1 MDGVYLTWLISA
13 LAVGVFLMPY
23 FKPPWARLTLSGFVD
38 FIRRY
43 WLHLLIALSIYN
55 AKDFLDQIDRII
67 MARTGLD
74 MTPYIYAIEGDL
86 VVLFQETFRAQWLD
100 VVMTHFY
107 IAGFMF
113 ITYASIFYVTYFDDR
128 WMADRVALCVAWV
141 YLLAIPFYLF
151 FNVRVTGFYIE
162 DMDAIAYTLNPEIE
176 DWFRRIDA
184 FTNCMPSLHIAVPFA
199 IWLTFRKNDH
209 DGRWRRF
216 QNMTLGYIVLTAFA
230 IIYLG
235 IHWFVD
241 IIGGMILATI
251 AVRLTDR
258 TNDTVWKIFDER
270 TINSRLATALTRPG
284 HSVKF
289 VYTRMKSFARSLLQ
303 PTSRETGTLIVV
315 ILILTGAVITWDLTN
330 NELPAEGVQSA
341 QGAVASEGWSA
352 TMDDQEGLAIVLIHD
367 VADPQ
372 SQPSTVAQPSME
384 FDSHYALYD
393 HYLALA
399 NETELRLIDVEQ
411 PNKVQFQLQQNGIQ
425 SLHVTVVQNVP
436 VIVYLANDELHAI
449 DSNGNA
455 LLVPSLPDGETM
467 DSISVSGIELL
478 FVSKEAP
485 SILHLGSIG
494 TYGSQNIAINASTTL
509 DQNLVLEE
517 RSGQVVDQT
526 NASIVQMSFNSQY
539 IAVRMN
545 VSALDRLVLYDRST
559 GEQWLGFDPIF
570 PVGNISLGYGYVVW
584 EAKDHYKFDDGGAEQ
599 YGDWEIHQLHLA
611 TNYSEQLT
619 SDRIDQINPI
629 ALQNGL
635 VYIEVEEDGTTT
647 FNVLNRGAELATYSS
662 LVLQWSVLLLIALTF
677 IYIMQRQNEERP
689 NKVIHDSV
697 LESE

>member
-23 FKPPWARLTLSGFVD
+23 FKPPWAKLTLSGFVD

-43 WLHLLIALSIYN
+43 WLHLLIALVIYN
-55 AKDFLDQIDRII
+55 AKDWLDQIDRML

-86 VVLFQETFRAQWLD
+86 VVLFQDAFRATWLD
-100 VVMTHFY
+100 VFMTHFY

-199 IWLTFRKNDH
+199 IWLTFRKHDH
-209 DGRWRRF
+209 DGRWSRF
-216 QNMTLGYIVLTAFA
+216 QNMTLGYIILTAFA

-241 IIGGMILATI
+241 IIGGMILATF
-251 AVRLTDR
+251 AVSLMEK
-258 TNDTVWKIFDER
+258 TNDSVWKIFDER
-270 TINSRLATALTRPG
+270 TINSRLATLLTRPA
-284 HSVKF
+284 HS
-289 VYTRMKSFARSLLQ
+289 ASLLFGRIKNYAKTWLK
-303 PTSRETGTLIVV
+303 PTSKETGTLIVV
-315 ILILTGAVITWDLTN
+315 IMILTAAVITWDLTH

-341 QGAVASEGWSA
+341 QGAVASEGWLA
-352 TMDDQEGLAIVLIHD
+352 TMDNQSGEAIVLIHD
-367 VADPQ
+367 VADPL
-372 SQPSTVAQPSME
+372 SNPTTVAQPHMQLESP
-384 FDSHYALYD
+384 YALYEN
-393 HYLALA
+393 YLAMA
-399 NETELRLIDVEQ
+399 NESELRLIDVNA
-411 PNKVQFQLQQNGIQ
+411 PSTILLQQDVTGIQ
-425 SLHVTVVQNVP
+425 SLQMTSLQGKPVVLY
-436 VIVYLANDELHAI
+436 IANDALHALNI
-449 DSNGNA
+449 DGQDVQ
-455 LLVPSLPDGETM
+455 VPTLPNSETIHLM
-467 DSISVSGIELL
+467 SVSGIEILL
-478 FVSKEAP
+478 VSAEQP
-485 SILHLGSIG
+485 DTLRIG
-494 TYGSQNIAINASTTL
+494 TIGTSGSLNIVMNASTTEE
-509 DQNLVLEE
+509 QNLELEE
-517 RSGQVVDQT
+517 WGQIVDES
-526 NASIVQMSFNSQY
+526 NASIEQVSFDSQH

-545 VSALDRLVLYDRST
+545 VSALDRMVIYDRST
-559 GEQWLGFDPIF
+559 GEQWLGFDPIY
-570 PVGNISLGYGYVVW
+570 PVGNLSMGYGYVVW
-584 EAKDHYKFDDGGAEQ
+584 EAKDHYNPLSFTEK

-619 SDRIDQINPI
+619 SDTIDQVNPI
-629 ALQNGL
+629 ALEGGL
-635 VYIEVEEDGTTT
+635 AYIEVEDDGEVTI
-647 FNVLNRGAELATYSS
+647 NVLTRGTELATYSS
-662 LVLQWSVLLLIALTF
+662 IVLQWSVLLLIALTF
-677 IYIMQRQNEERP
+677 IYIMQRQDEVRS
-689 NKVIHDSV
+689 KDIIHDNG

>member
-23 FKPPWARLTLSGFVD
+23 FKPPWAKLTLTGFVD

-43 WLHLLIALSIYN
+43 WLHLLIALVIYN
-55 AKDFLDQIDRII
+55 AKDWLDQIDRML

-86 VVLFQETFRAQWLD
+86 VVLFQDAFRAAWLD
-100 VVMTHFY
+100 VFMTHFY

-199 IWLTFRKNDH
+199 IWLTFRKHDH
-209 DGRWRRF
+209 DGRWNRF
-216 QNMTLGYIVLTAFA
+216 QNMTLGYIILTAFA

-241 IIGGMILATI
+241 IIGGMILATF
-251 AVRLTDR
+251 AVNLMEK
-258 TNDTVWKIFDER
+258 TNDPVWKFFDER
-270 TINSRLATALTRPG
+270 TINSRLATLLTRPA
-284 HSVKF
+284 HS
-289 VYTRMKSFARSLLQ
+289 ASLLFGRIKNYAKTWLK
-303 PTSRETGTLIVV
+303 PTSKETGTFIVLIM
-315 ILILTGAVITWDLTN
+315 ILTAAVITWDLTH

-341 QGAVASEGWSA
+341 QGAVASEGWLA
-352 TMDDQEGLAIVLIHD
+352 TMDNQSGEAIVLIHD
-367 VADPQ
+367 VADPL
-372 SQPSTVAQPSME
+372 SNPTTVAQPLMQ
-384 FDSHYALYD
+384 FDSPYALFEN
-393 HYLALA
+393 YLVMA
-399 NETELRLIDVEQ
+399 NDSQLRVIDVDT
-411 PNKVQFQLQQNGIQ
+411 PNAVLLQQDVTGIQ
-425 SLHVTVVQNVP
+425 SLQMTSLQGRPVVLY
-436 VIVYLANDELHAI
+436 IANDALHAVNI
-449 DSNGNA
+449 EGQDVQ
-455 LLVPSLPDGETM
+455 VPTLPNSETIHLM
-467 DSISVSGIELL
+467 SVSGIEILL
-478 FVSKEAP
+478 VSEEQP
-485 SILHLGSIG
+485 DTLRIG
-494 TYGSQNIAINASTTL
+494 TIGTSGSLNIIMNASTTEE
-509 DQNLVLEE
+509 QNLELEE
-517 RSGQVVDQT
+517 WGQTVDDN
-526 NASIVQMSFNSQY
+526 NASIEQVSFDSQH

-545 VSALDRLVLYDRST
+545 VSALDRMVIYDRST
-559 GEQWLGFDPIF
+559 GEQWLGFDPIY
-570 PVGNISLGYGYVVW
+570 PVGNLSMGYGYVVW
-584 EAKDHYKFDDGGAEQ
+584 EAKDHYNPLSFTDK

-619 SDRIDQINPI
+619 SDTIDQVNPI
-629 ALQNGL
+629 ALEGGL
-635 VYIEVEEDGTTT
+635 AYIEVEDDGEVTI
-647 FNVLNRGAELATYSS
+647 NVLTRGTELATYSS
-662 LVLQWSVLLLIALTF
+662 IVLQWSVLLLIALTF
-677 IYIMQRQNEERP
+677 IYIMQRQDEVRSTNI
-689 NKVIHDSV
+689 IHDNA

>member
-23 FKPPWARLTLSGFVD
+23 FKPPWAKLTLSGFVD

-43 WLHLLIALSIYN
+43 WLHLLIAIVIYN
-55 AKDFLDQIDRII
+55 AKDWLDQIDRML

-86 VVLFQETFRAQWLD
+86 VVLFQDAFRAAWLD
-100 VVMTHFY
+100 VFMTHFY

-199 IWLTFRKNDH
+199 IWLTFRKHDH
-209 DGRWRRF
+209 DGRWSRF
-216 QNMTLGYIVLTAFA
+216 QNMTLGYIILTAFA

-241 IIGGMILATI
+241 IIGGMILATF
-251 AVRLTDR
+251 AVNLMEK
-258 TNDTVWKIFDER
+258 TNDPVWKFFDER
-270 TINSRLATALTRPG
+270 TINSRLATLLTRPA
-284 HSVKF
+284 HS
-289 VYTRMKSFARSLLQ
+289 ASLLFGRIKNYAKTWLK
-303 PTSRETGTLIVV
+303 PTSKETGTFIV
-315 ILILTGAVITWDLTN
+315 IIMILTAAVITWDLTH

-341 QGAVASEGWSA
+341 QGAVASEGWLA
-352 TMDDQEGLAIVLIHD
+352 TMDNQSGEAIVLIHD
-367 VADPQ
+367 VADPL
-372 SQPSTVAQPSME
+372 SDPSTVAQPLMQ
-384 FDSHYALYD
+384 FDSPYALFEN
-393 HYLALA
+393 YLVMA
-399 NETELRLIDVEQ
+399 NESQLRVIDVDA
-411 PNKVQFQLQQNGIQ
+411 PSTVLLQQDVEGIQ
-425 SLHVTVVQNVP
+425 SLQMTSLQGKPVVLY
-436 VIVYLANDELHAI
+436 IANDALHAVNI
-449 DSNGNA
+449 DGQDVQ
-455 LLVPSLPDGETM
+455 VPSLPNSETIHLM
-467 DSISVSGIELL
+467 SVSGIEILL
-478 FVSKEAP
+478 VSEEQP
-485 SILHLGSIG
+485 DTLRIG
-494 TYGSQNIAINASTTL
+494 TIGTSGSLNIIMNASTTEE
-509 DQNLVLEE
+509 QNFELEQW
-517 RSGQVVDQT
+517 GQTVDDN
-526 NASIVQMSFNSQY
+526 NASIEQVSFDSKH

-545 VSALDRLVLYDRST
+545 VSALDRMVIYDRST
-559 GEQWLGFDPIF
+559 GEQWLGFDPIY
-570 PVGNISLGYGYVVW
+570 PVGNLSMGYGYVVW
-584 EAKDHYKFDDGGAEQ
+584 EAKDHYNPLSFTDK

-619 SDRIDQINPI
+619 SDTIDQVNPI
-629 ALQNGL
+629 ALEGGL
-635 VYIEVEEDGTTT
+635 AYIEVEDDGEMTI
-647 FNVLNRGAELATYSS
+647 NVLTRGTELATYSS
-662 LVLQWSVLLLIALTF
+662 IVLQWSVLLLIALTF
-677 IYIMQRQNEERP
+677 IYIMQRQDEARSEDI
-689 NKVIHDSV
+689 IHDNV

>member
-23 FKPPWARLTLSGFVD
+23 FKPPWAKLTLSGFVD

-43 WLHLLIALSIYN
+43 WLHLLIALVIYN
-55 AKDFLDQIDRII
+55 AKDWLDQIDRML

-86 VVLFQETFRAQWLD
+86 VVLFQDAFRAAWLD
-100 VVMTHFY
+100 VFMTHFY

-199 IWLTFRKNDH
+199 IWLTFRKHDH
-209 DGRWRRF
+209 DGRWSRF
-216 QNMTLGYIVLTAFA
+216 QNMTLGYIILTAFA

-241 IIGGMILATI
+241 IIGGMILATF
-251 AVRLTDR
+251 AVNLMEK
-258 TNDTVWKIFDER
+258 TNDPVWKFFDER
-270 TINSRLATALTRPG
+270 TINSRLATLLTRPA
-284 HSVKF
+284 HS
-289 VYTRMKSFARSLLQ
+289 ASLLFGRIKNYAKTWLK
-303 PTSRETGTLIVV
+303 PTSKETGTFIVV
-315 ILILTGAVITWDLTN
+315 IMILTAAVITWDLTH

-341 QGAVASEGWSA
+341 QGAVASEGWLA
-352 TMDDQEGLAIVLIHD
+352 TMDNQSGEAIVLIHD
-367 VADPQ
+367 VTDPL
-372 SQPSTVAQPSME
+372 SNPSTVAQPLMQ
-384 FDSHYALYD
+384 FDSPYALFEN
-393 HYLALA
+393 YLVMA
-399 NETELRLIDVEQ
+399 NASQLRVIDVDA
-411 PNKVQFQLQQNGIQ
+411 PSTVLLQQDVEGIQ
-425 SLHVTVVQNVP
+425 SLQMTSLQGKPVVLY
-436 VIVYLANDELHAI
+436 IANDALHAVNI
-449 DSNGNA
+449 DGQDVQ
-455 LLVPSLPDGETM
+455 VPSLPNSETIHLM
-467 DSISVSGIELL
+467 SVSGIEILL
-478 FVSKEAP
+478 VSEEQP
-485 SILHLGSIG
+485 DTLRIG
-494 TYGSQNIAINASTTL
+494 TIGTSGSLNIIMNASTTEE
-509 DQNLVLEE
+509 QNFELEE
-517 RSGQVVDQT
+517 WGQTVDEN
-526 NASIVQMSFNSQY
+526 NASIEQVSFDSKH

-545 VSALDRLVLYDRST
+545 VSALDRMVIYDRST
-559 GEQWLGFDPIF
+559 GEQWLGFDPIY
-570 PVGNISLGYGYVVW
+570 PVGNLSMGYGYVVW
-584 EAKDHYKFDDGGAEQ
+584 EAKDHYNPLSFTDK

-619 SDRIDQINPI
+619 SDTIDQVNPI
-629 ALQNGL
+629 ALEGGL
-635 VYIEVEEDGTTT
+635 AYIEVEDDGEVTI
-647 FNVLNRGAELATYSS
+647 NVLTRGTELATYSS
-662 LVLQWSVLLLIALTF
+662 IVLQWSVLLLIALTF
-677 IYIMQRQNEERP
+677 IYIMQRQDEVRS
-689 NKVIHDSV
+689 KDIIHDNV

>member
-23 FKPPWARLTLSGFVD
+23 FKPPWAKLTLSGFVD

-43 WLHLLIALSIYN
+43 WLHLLIALVIYN
-55 AKDFLDQIDRII
+55 AKDWLDQIDRML

-86 VVLFQETFRAQWLD
+86 VVLFQDAFRATWLD
-100 VVMTHFY
+100 VFMTHFY

-199 IWLTFRKNDH
+199 IWLTFRKHDH
-209 DGRWRRF
+209 DGRWSRF
-216 QNMTLGYIVLTAFA
+216 QNMTLGYIILTAFA

-241 IIGGMILATI
+241 IIGGMILATF
-251 AVRLTDR
+251 AVSLMEK
-258 TNDTVWKIFDER
+258 TNDPVWKFFDER
-270 TINSRLATALTRPG
+270 TINSRLATLLTRPA
-284 HSVKF
+284 HS
-289 VYTRMKSFARSLLQ
+289 ASLLFGRIKNYAKTWLK
-303 PTSRETGTLIVV
+303 PTSKETGTFIV
-315 ILILTGAVITWDLTN
+315 IIMILTAAVITWDLTH

-341 QGAVASEGWSA
+341 QGAVASEGWLA
-352 TMDDQEGLAIVLIHD
+352 TMDNQSGEAIVLIHD
-367 VADPQ
+367 VADPL
-372 SQPSTVAQPSME
+372 SNPSTVAQPLMQ
-384 FDSHYALYD
+384 FDSPYALFEN
-393 HYLALA
+393 YLVMA
-399 NETELRLIDVEQ
+399 NDSQLRVIDVDE
-411 PNKVQFQLQQNGIQ
+411 PSGVLLQQDVMGIQ
-425 SLHVTVVQNVP
+425 SLQMTSLQGKPVVLY
-436 VIVYLANDELHAI
+436 IANDALHAVNI
-449 DSNGNA
+449 DGQDVQ
-455 LLVPSLPDGETM
+455 VPTLPNSETIHLM
-467 DSISVSGIELL
+467 SVSGIEILL
-478 FVSKEAP
+478 VSEEQP
-485 SILHLGSIG
+485 DTLRIG
-494 TYGSQNIAINASTTL
+494 TIGTSGSLNIIMNASTTEE
-509 DQNLVLEE
+509 QNFELEE
-517 RSGQVVDQT
+517 WGQTVDEN
-526 NASIVQMSFNSQY
+526 NASIEQVSFDSQH

-545 VSALDRLVLYDRST
+545 VSALDRMVIYDRPT
-559 GEQWLGFDPIF
+559 GEQWLGFDPIY
-570 PVGNISLGYGYVVW
+570 PVGNLSMGYGYVVW
-584 EAKDHYKFDDGGAEQ
+584 EAKDHYNPLSFTDK

-619 SDRIDQINPI
+619 SDTIDQVNPI
-629 ALQNGL
+629 ALEGGL
-635 VYIEVEEDGTTT
+635 AYIEVEDDGEVTI
-647 FNVLNRGAELATYSS
+647 NVLTRGTELATYSS
-662 LVLQWSVLLLIALTF
+662 IVLQWSVLLLIALTF
-677 IYIMQRQNEERP
+677 IYIMQRQDEVRS
-689 NKVIHDSV
+689 KDIIHDNV

>member
-1 MDGVYLTWLISA
+1 LISA

-23 FKPPWARLTLSGFVD
+23 FKPPWAKLTLSGFVD

-43 WLHLLIALSIYN
+43 WLHLLIALVIYN
-55 AKDFLDQIDRII
+55 AKDWLDQIDRML

-86 VVLFQETFRAQWLD
+86 VVLFQDAFRATWLD
-100 VVMTHFY
+100 VFMTHFY

-199 IWLTFRKNDH
+199 IWLTFRKHDH
-209 DGRWRRF
+209 DGRWSRF
-216 QNMTLGYIVLTAFA
+216 QNMTLGYIILTAFA

-241 IIGGMILATI
+241 IIGGMILATF
-251 AVRLTDR
+251 AVSLMEK
-258 TNDTVWKIFDER
+258 TNDPVWKFFDER
-270 TINSRLATALTRPG
+270 TINSRLATLLTRPA
-284 HSVKF
+284 HS
-289 VYTRMKSFARSLLQ
+289 TSLLFGRIKNYAKAWLK
-303 PTSRETGTLIVV
+303 PTSKETGTFIV
-315 ILILTGAVITWDLTN
+315 IIMILTAAVITWDLTH

-341 QGAVASEGWSA
+341 QGAVASEGWLA
-352 TMDDQEGLAIVLIHD
+352 TMDNQSGEAIVLIHD
-367 VADPQ
+367 VADPL
-372 SQPSTVAQPSME
+372 SNPSTVAQPLMQ
-384 FDSHYALYD
+384 FDSPYALFEN
-393 HYLALA
+393 YLVMA
-399 NETELRLIDVEQ
+399 NESQLRVIDVDE
-411 PNKVQFQLQQNGIQ
+411 PSTVLLQQDVTGIQ
-425 SLHVTVVQNVP
+425 SLQMTSLQGKPVVLY
-436 VIVYLANDELHAI
+436 IANDALHAVNI
-449 DSNGNA
+449 DGQDVQ
-455 LLVPSLPDGETM
+455 VPSLPNSETVHLM
-467 DSISVSGIELL
+467 SVSGIEILL
-478 FVSKEAP
+478 VSEEQP
-485 SILHLGSIG
+485 DTLRIG
-494 TYGSQNIAINASTTL
+494 TIGTSGSLNIIMNASTTAE
-509 DQNLVLEE
+509 QNLELEE
-517 RSGQVVDQT
+517 WGQIVDEN
-526 NASIVQMSFNSQY
+526 NASIEQVSFDSQH

-545 VSALDRLVLYDRST
+545 VSALDRMVIYDRST
-559 GEQWLGFDPIF
+559 GEQWLGFDPIY
-570 PVGNISLGYGYVVW
+570 PVGNLSMGYGYVVW
-584 EAKDHYKFDDGGAEQ
+584 EAKDHYNPLSFTDK

-619 SDRIDQINPI
+619 SDTIDQVNPI
-629 ALQNGL
+629 ALEGGL
-635 VYIEVEEDGTTT
+635 AYIEVEDDGEVTI
-647 FNVLNRGAELATYSS
+647 NVLTRGTELATYSS

-677 IYIMQRQNEERP
+677 IYIIQRQDEVRSKDIIRDN
-689 NKVIHDSV
+689 V

>member
-23 FKPPWARLTLSGFVD
+23 FKPPWAKLTLSGFVD

-43 WLHLLIALSIYN
+43 WLHLLIALVIYN
-55 AKDFLDQIDRII
+55 AKDWLDQIDRIL

-86 VVLFQETFRAQWLD
+86 VVLFQDAFRATWLD
-100 VVMTHFY
+100 VFMTHFY

-199 IWLTFRKNDH
+199 IWLTFRKHDH
-209 DGRWRRF
+209 DGRWNRF
-216 QNMTLGYIVLTAFA
+216 QNMTLGYIILTAFA

-241 IIGGMILATI
+241 IIGGMILATF
-251 AVRLTDR
+251 AVKLTDK
-258 TNDTVWKIFDER
+258 TNDTVWNIFDER
-270 TINSRLATALTRPG
+270 TINSRLATLLTRPA
-284 HSVKF
+284 HSV
-289 VYTRMKSFARSLLQ
+289 SLLFGRIKTYAKTWTK
-303 PTSRETGTLIVV
+303 PTSKETGTLIVV
-315 ILILTGAVITWDLTN
+315 IMILTGAVITWDFTH

-341 QGAVASEGWSA
+341 QGAVASEGWLA
-352 TMDDQEGLAIVLIHD
+352 TMDNQSGAAIVLIHD
-367 VADPQ
+367 VANPL
-372 SQPSTVAQPSME
+372 STPITVAQPVMQ
-384 FDSHYALYD
+384 FDSPYALYEN
-393 HYLALA
+393 YLVIA
-399 NETELRLIDVEQ
+399 NATELRVIDVDAPSTVLLQVEMTGI
-411 PNKVQFQLQQNGIQ
+411 KSVQMTALQGKP
-425 SLHVTVVQNVP
+425 VVLY
-436 VIVYLANDELHAI
+436 IVNDGLHAVGI
-449 DSNGNA
+449 DGQEVQVPA
-455 LLVPSLPDGETM
+455 LPTNETIRLM
-467 DSISVSGIELL
+467 SVSGIEVLL
-478 FVSKEAP
+478 VSEEEP
-485 SILHLGSIG
+485 NTLRIG
-494 TYGSQNIAINASTTL
+494 TIGTSGSLNIVMNASTTEE
-509 DQNLVLEE
+509 QNFELEE
-517 RSGQVVDQT
+517 WGQYVDEN
-526 NASIVQMSFNSQY
+526 NASIEQVSFDSQH

-545 VSALDRLVLYDRST
+545 VSALDRMVIYDRST
-559 GEQWLGFDPIF
+559 GQQWLGFDPIY
-570 PVGNISLGYGYVVW
+570 PVGNLSMGYGYVVW
-584 EAKDHYKFDDGGAEQ
+584 EAKDHYNPLSFTDK

-619 SDRIDQINPI
+619 SDSIDQVNPI
-629 ALQNGL
+629 ALEEGL
-635 VYIEVEEDGTTT
+635 AYIEVEDDGEVTI
-647 FNVLNRGAELATYSS
+647 NVLTRGTELATYSS
-662 LVLQWSVLLLIALTF
+662 IVLQWSVLLLIVLSF
-677 IYIMQRQNEERP
+677 IYIMQRQDEVGSINI
-689 NKVIHDSV
+689 IHDSV

>member
-23 FKPPWARLTLSGFVD
+23 FKPPWAKLTLSGFVD

-43 WLHLLIALSIYN
+43 WLHLLIALVIYN
-55 AKDFLDQIDRII
+55 AKDWLDQIDRML

-86 VVLFQETFRAQWLD
+86 VVLFQDAFRAAWLD
-100 VVMTHFY
+100 VFLTHFY

-199 IWLTFRKNDH
+199 IWLTFRKHDH
-209 DGRWRRF
+209 DGRWSRF
-216 QNMTLGYIVLTAFA
+216 QNMTLGYIILTAFA

-241 IIGGMILATI
+241 IIGGMILATF
-251 AVRLTDR
+251 AVSLMEK
-258 TNDTVWKIFDER
+258 TNDPVWKFFDER
-270 TINSRLATALTRPG
+270 TINSRLATLLTRPA
-284 HSVKF
+284 HS
-289 VYTRMKSFARSLLQ
+289 ASLLFGRIRNYAKTWLK
-303 PTSRETGTLIVV
+303 PTSKETGTLIVV
-315 ILILTGAVITWDLTN
+315 IMILTAAVITWDLTH

-341 QGAVASEGWSA
+341 QGAVASEGWLA
-352 TMDDQEGLAIVLIHD
+352 TMDNQSGEAIVLIHD
-367 VADPQ
+367 VADPLSNPTTIAQ
-372 SQPSTVAQPSME
+372 PIMQFDSPYALFENYLVMANESQLRVIDVDAPSTVLLQQ
-384 FDSHYALYD
+384 
-393 HYLALA
+393 
-399 NETELRLIDVEQ
+399 DVE
-411 PNKVQFQLQQNGIQ
+411 GIQ
-425 SLHVTVVQNVP
+425 SLQMTSLQGKPVVLY
-436 VIVYLANDELHAI
+436 IANDALHAVNI
-449 DSNGNA
+449 DGQGVQ
-455 LLVPSLPDGETM
+455 VPTLPNSETIHLM
-467 DSISVSGIELL
+467 SVSGIEILL
-478 FVSKEAP
+478 VSEEQP
-485 SILHLGSIG
+485 DTLRIG
-494 TYGSQNIAINASTTL
+494 TIGTSGSLNIIMNASTTEE
-509 DQNLVLEE
+509 QNDELEE
-517 RSGQVVDQT
+517 WGQTVYEN
-526 NASIVQMSFNSQY
+526 NASIEQVSFDSQH

-545 VSALDRLVLYDRST
+545 VSALDRIVIYDRST
-559 GEQWLGFDPIF
+559 GEQWLGFDPIY
-570 PVGNISLGYGYVVW
+570 PVGNLSMGYGYVVW
-584 EAKDHYKFDDGGAEQ
+584 EAKDHYNPLSFTDK

-619 SDRIDQINPI
+619 SDTIDQLNPI
-629 ALQNGL
+629 ALEGGL
-635 VYIEVEEDGTTT
+635 AYIEVEDDGEVTI
-647 FNVLNRGAELATYSS
+647 NVLTRGTELATYSS
-662 LVLQWSVLLLIALTF
+662 IVLQWSVLLLIALTF
-677 IYIMQRQNEERP
+677 IYIMQRQDEVRSKDIN
-689 NKVIHDSV
+689 HDSG

>member
-23 FKPPWARLTLSGFVD
+23 FKPPWAKLTLTGFVD

-43 WLHLLIALSIYN
+43 WLHLLIALVIYN
-55 AKDFLDQIDRII
+55 AKDWLDQIDRML

-86 VVLFQETFRAQWLD
+86 VVLFQDAFRAAWLD
-100 VVMTHFY
+100 VFMTHFY

-199 IWLTFRKNDH
+199 IWLTFRKHDH
-209 DGRWRRF
+209 DGRWNRF
-216 QNMTLGYIVLTAFA
+216 QNMTLGYIILTAFA

-241 IIGGMILATI
+241 IIGGMILATF
-251 AVRLTDR
+251 AVNLMEK
-258 TNDTVWKIFDER
+258 TNDPVWKFFDER
-270 TINSRLATALTRPG
+270 TINSRLATLLTRPA
-284 HSVKF
+284 HS
-289 VYTRMKSFARSLLQ
+289 ASLLFGRIKNYARTWLK
-303 PTSRETGTLIVV
+303 PTSKETGTFIV
-315 ILILTGAVITWDLTN
+315 IIMILTAAVITWDLTH

-341 QGAVASEGWSA
+341 QGAVASEGWLA
-352 TMDDQEGLAIVLIHD
+352 TMDNQSGEAIVLIHD
-367 VADPQ
+367 VADPL
-372 SQPSTVAQPSME
+372 SNPTTVAQPLMQ
-384 FDSHYALYD
+384 FDSPYALFEN
-393 HYLALA
+393 YLVMA
-399 NETELRLIDVEQ
+399 NDSQLRVIDVDT
-411 PNKVQFQLQQNGIQ
+411 PNAVLLQQDVTGIQ
-425 SLHVTVVQNVP
+425 SLQMTSLQGRPVVLY
-436 VIVYLANDELHAI
+436 IANDALHAVNI
-449 DSNGNA
+449 EGQDVQ
-455 LLVPSLPDGETM
+455 VPTLPNSETIHLM
-467 DSISVSGIELL
+467 SVSGIEILL
-478 FVSKEAP
+478 VSEEQP
-485 SILHLGSIG
+485 DTLRIG
-494 TYGSQNIAINASTTL
+494 TIGTSGSLNIIMNASTTEE
-509 DQNLVLEE
+509 QNLELEE
-517 RSGQVVDQT
+517 WGQTVDDN
-526 NASIVQMSFNSQY
+526 NASIEQVSFDSQH

-545 VSALDRLVLYDRST
+545 VSALDRMVIYDRST
-559 GEQWLGFDPIF
+559 GEQWLGFDPIY
-570 PVGNISLGYGYVVW
+570 PVGNLSMGYGYVVW
-584 EAKDHYKFDDGGAEQ
+584 EAKDHYNPLSFTDK

-619 SDRIDQINPI
+619 SDTIDQVNPI
-629 ALQNGL
+629 ALEGGL
-635 VYIEVEEDGTTT
+635 AYIEVEDDGEVTI
-647 FNVLNRGAELATYSS
+647 NVLTRGTELATYSS
-662 LVLQWSVLLLIALTF
+662 IVLQWSVLLLIALTF
-677 IYIMQRQNEERP
+677 IYIMQRQDEVRSKNI
-689 NKVIHDSV
+689 IHDNA

>member
-23 FKPPWARLTLSGFVD
+23 FKPPWAKLTLSGFVD

-43 WLHLLIALSIYN
+43 WLHLLIALVIYN
-55 AKDFLDQIDRII
+55 AKDWLDQIDRML

-86 VVLFQETFRAQWLD
+86 VVLFQDAFRATWLD
-100 VVMTHFY
+100 VFMTHFY

-199 IWLTFRKNDH
+199 IWLTFRKHDH
-209 DGRWRRF
+209 DGRWSRF
-216 QNMTLGYIVLTAFA
+216 QNMTLGYIILTAFA

-241 IIGGMILATI
+241 IIGGMILATF
-251 AVRLTDR
+251 AVSLMEK
-258 TNDTVWKIFDER
+258 TNDPVWKIFDER
-270 TINSRLATALTRPG
+270 TINSRLATLLTRPA
-284 HSVKF
+284 HS
-289 VYTRMKSFARSLLQ
+289 ASLLFGRIKNYAKTWLK
-303 PTSRETGTLIVV
+303 PTSKETGTLIVV
-315 ILILTGAVITWDLTN
+315 IMILTAAVITWDLTH

-341 QGAVASEGWSA
+341 QGAVASEGWLA
-352 TMDDQEGLAIVLIHD
+352 TMDNQSGEAIVLIHD
-367 VADPQ
+367 VSDPL
-372 SQPSTVAQPSME
+372 SNPTTVAQPLMQL
-384 FDSHYALYD
+384 DSPYALYEN
-393 HYLALA
+393 YLVMA
-399 NETELRLIDVEQ
+399 NESELRLIDVNA
-411 PNKVQFQLQQNGIQ
+411 PSTILLQQDVTGIQ
-425 SLHVTVVQNVP
+425 SLQMTSLQGKPVVLY
-436 VIVYLANDELHAI
+436 IANDAMHAVNI
-449 DSNGNA
+449 DGQDVQ
-455 LLVPSLPDGETM
+455 VPTLPNSETIHLM
-467 DSISVSGIELL
+467 SVSGIEILL
-478 FVSKEAP
+478 VSEQQP
-485 SILHLGSIG
+485 DTLRIG
-494 TYGSQNIAINASTTL
+494 TIGTSGSLNIIMNASTTAE
-509 DQNLVLEE
+509 QNLELEE
-517 RSGQVVDQT
+517 WGQTVDEN
-526 NASIVQMSFNSQY
+526 NASIEQVSFDSQH

-545 VSALDRLVLYDRST
+545 VSALDRMVIYDRST
-559 GEQWLGFDPIF
+559 GEQWLGFDPIY
-570 PVGNISLGYGYVVW
+570 PVGNLSMGYGYVVW
-584 EAKDHYKFDDGGAEQ
+584 EAKDHYNPLSFTDK

-619 SDRIDQINPI
+619 SDTIDQVNPI
-629 ALQNGL
+629 ALEGGL
-635 VYIEVEEDGTTT
+635 AYIEVEDDGEVTI
-647 FNVLNRGAELATYSS
+647 NVLTRGTELATYSS
-662 LVLQWSVLLLIALTF
+662 IVLQWSVLLLIALTF
-677 IYIMQRQNEERP
+677 IYIMQRQDEVRS
-689 NKVIHDSV
+689 KDIIHDNG

>member
-23 FKPPWARLTLSGFVD
+23 FKPPWAKLTLSGFVD

-43 WLHLLIALSIYN
+43 WLHLLIAIVIYN
-55 AKDFLDQIDRII
+55 AKDWLDQIDRML

-86 VVLFQETFRAQWLD
+86 VVLFQDAFRAAWLD
-100 VVMTHFY
+100 VFMTHFY

-199 IWLTFRKNDH
+199 IWLTFRKHDH
-209 DGRWRRF
+209 DGRWNRF
-216 QNMTLGYIVLTAFA
+216 QNMTLGYIILTAFA

-241 IIGGMILATI
+241 IIGGMILATF
-251 AVRLTDR
+251 AVSLMEK
-258 TNDTVWKIFDER
+258 TNDPVWKFFDER
-270 TINSRLATALTRPG
+270 TINSRLATLLTRPA
-284 HSVKF
+284 HS
-289 VYTRMKSFARSLLQ
+289 TSLLFGRIKNYAKTWLK
-303 PTSRETGTLIVV
+303 PTSKETGTFIV
-315 ILILTGAVITWDLTN
+315 IIMILTAAVITWDLTH

-341 QGAVASEGWSA
+341 QGAVASEGWLA
-352 TMDDQEGLAIVLIHD
+352 TMDNQSGEAIVLIHD
-367 VADPQ
+367 VVDPL
-372 SQPSTVAQPSME
+372 SNPTTVAQPLMQ
-384 FDSHYALYD
+384 FDSPYALFEN
-393 HYLALA
+393 YLVMA
-399 NETELRLIDVEQ
+399 NESELRVIDVDA
-411 PNKVQFQLQQNGIQ
+411 PNIVLLQQDVTAIQ
-425 SLHVTVVQNVP
+425 SLQMTSLQGKPVVLY
-436 VIVYLANDELHAI
+436 IANDALHAVNI
-449 DSNGNA
+449 DGQDVQ
-455 LLVPSLPDGETM
+455 VPTLPNSETIHLM
-467 DSISVSGIELL
+467 SVSGIEILL
-478 FVSKEAP
+478 VSEEQP
-485 SILHLGSIG
+485 DTLRIG
-494 TYGSQNIAINASTTL
+494 TIGTSGSLNIVMNASTTEE
-509 DQNLVLEE
+509 QNFELEE
-517 RSGQVVDQT
+517 WGQTVDEN
-526 NASIVQMSFNSQY
+526 NASIEQVSFDSQH

-545 VSALDRLVLYDRST
+545 VSALDRMVIYDRST
-559 GEQWLGFDPIF
+559 GEQWLGFDPIY
-570 PVGNISLGYGYVVW
+570 PVGNLSMGYGYVVW
-584 EAKDHYKFDDGGAEQ
+584 EAKDHYNPLSFTDK

-619 SDRIDQINPI
+619 SDTIDQVNPI
-629 ALQNGL
+629 ALEGGL
-635 VYIEVEEDGTTT
+635 AYIEVEDDGEVTI
-647 FNVLNRGAELATYSS
+647 NVLTRGTELATYSS
-662 LVLQWSVLLLIALTF
+662 IVLQWSVLLLIALTF
-677 IYIMQRQNEERP
+677 IYIMQRQDEVRS
-689 NKVIHDSV
+689 KDIIHDNV

>member
-23 FKPPWARLTLSGFVD
+23 FKPPWAKLTLSGFVD

-43 WLHLLIALSIYN
+43 WLHLLIAIVIYN
-55 AKDFLDQIDRII
+55 AKDWLDQIDRML

-86 VVLFQETFRAQWLD
+86 VVLFQDAFRAAWLD
-100 VVMTHFY
+100 VFMTHFY

-199 IWLTFRKNDH
+199 IWLTFRKHDH
-209 DGRWRRF
+209 DGRWSRF
-216 QNMTLGYIVLTAFA
+216 QNMTLGYIILTAFA

-241 IIGGMILATI
+241 IIGGMILATF
-251 AVRLTDR
+251 AVSLMEK
-258 TNDTVWKIFDER
+258 TNDPVWKFFDER
-270 TINSRLATALTRPG
+270 TINSRLATLLTRPA
-284 HSVKF
+284 HS
-289 VYTRMKSFARSLLQ
+289 ASLLFGRIKNYAKTWLK
-303 PTSRETGTLIVV
+303 PTSKETGTLIVV
-315 ILILTGAVITWDLTN
+315 IMILTAAVITWDLTH

-341 QGAVASEGWSA
+341 QGAVASEGWLA
-352 TMDDQEGLAIVLIHD
+352 TMDNQSGEAIVLIHD
-367 VADPQ
+367 VADPL
-372 SQPSTVAQPSME
+372 SNPSTVAQPLMQ
-384 FDSHYALYD
+384 FDSPYALFEN
-393 HYLALA
+393 YLVMA
-399 NETELRLIDVEQ
+399 NESQLRVIDVDA
-411 PNKVQFQLQQNGIQ
+411 PSTVLLQQDVTGIQ
-425 SLHVTVVQNVP
+425 SLQMTSLQGKPVVLYIANDALHAVNIDGQNVQ
-436 VIVYLANDELHAI
+436 
-449 DSNGNA
+449 
-455 LLVPSLPDGETM
+455 VPSLPNSETIHLM
-467 DSISVSGIELL
+467 SVSGIEILL
-478 FVSKEAP
+478 VSEEQP
-485 SILHLGSIG
+485 DTLRIG
-494 TYGSQNIAINASTTL
+494 TIGTSGSLNIIMNASTTEE
-509 DQNLVLEE
+509 QNFELEE
-517 RSGQVVDQT
+517 WGQTVDDN
-526 NASIVQMSFNSQY
+526 NASIEQVSFDSKH

-545 VSALDRLVLYDRST
+545 VSALDRMVIYDRST
-559 GEQWLGFDPIF
+559 GEQWLGFDPIY
-570 PVGNISLGYGYVVW
+570 PVGNLSMGYGYVVW
-584 EAKDHYKFDDGGAEQ
+584 EAKDHYNPLSFTDK

-619 SDRIDQINPI
+619 SDTIDQVNPI
-629 ALQNGL
+629 ALEGGL
-635 VYIEVEEDGTTT
+635 AYIEVEDDGEVTI
-647 FNVLNRGAELATYSS
+647 NVLTRGTELATYSS
-662 LVLQWSVLLLIALTF
+662 IVLQWSVLLLIALTF
-677 IYIMQRQNEERP
+677 IYIMQRQDEVRS
-689 NKVIHDSV
+689 KGIIHDNV

>member
-23 FKPPWARLTLSGFVD
+23 FKPPWAKLTLSGFVD

-55 AKDFLDQIDRII
+55 AKDWLDQIDRIL

-86 VVLFQETFRAQWLD
+86 VVLFQDAFRAEWLD
-100 VVMTHFY
+100 VLMTHFY

-128 WMADRVALCVAWV
+128 WMADRIALCVAWV

-199 IWLTFRKNDH
+199 IWLTFRKYDH

-216 QNMTLGYIVLTAFA
+216 QNMTLGYIILTAFA

-241 IIGGMILATI
+241 IIGGMMI
-251 AVRLTDR
+251 AAFSVSLTDK
-258 TNDTVWKIFDER
+258 TNDSVWKIFDER
-270 TINSRLATALTRPG
+270 TINSRLATVLTRPA
-284 HSVKF
+284 HSISILSSRIKAYVK
-289 VYTRMKSFARSLLQ
+289 TLMK
-303 PTSRETGTLIVV
+303 PTSKETGTFIVV
-315 ILILTGAVITWDLTN
+315 VMILTGAVITWDLTH

-341 QGAVASEGWSA
+341 QGAVASEGWLA
-352 TMDDQEGLAIVLIHD
+352 TMDNQSGEAIVLIHD
-367 VADPQ
+367 VADPL
-372 SQPSTVAQPSME
+372 SIPTTVAQPLME
-384 FDSHYALYD
+384 FDSPYALYEN
-393 HYLALA
+393 YLAMA
-399 NETELRLIDVEQ
+399 NESELRVVDLDAPKTVL
-411 PNKVQFQLQQNGIQ
+411 LQQEVVGIQ
-425 SLHVTVVQNVP
+425 SLQMTALQGKPVVLF
-436 VIVYLANDELHAI
+436 IANDGLQAVNI
-449 DSNGNA
+449 DGQSIQVPA
-455 LLVPSLPDGETM
+455 LPNGETIQLM
-467 DSISVSGIELL
+467 CVSGIEIL
-478 FVSKEAP
+478 FVSKEQP
-485 SILHLGSIG
+485 DTLRLGTIG
-494 TYGSQNIAINASTTL
+494 ASGSQNIVMNASTTEE
-509 DQNLVLEE
+509 QNLVLEGW
-517 RSGQVVDQT
+517 GQSVDEQ
-526 NASIVQMSFNSQY
+526 NASINQIAFDARH
-539 IAVRMN
+539 IAVKMN
-545 VSALDRLVLYDRST
+545 VSALDRLVIYDRST

-570 PVGNISLGYGYVVW
+570 PVGNLSLGYGYIVW
-584 EAKDHYKFDDGGAEQ
+584 EAKDHYNPLSFADK
-599 YGDWEIHQLHLA
+599 YGDWEIHQLNLA

-619 SDRIDQINPI
+619 SDTIDQVNPI
-629 ALQNGL
+629 ALEDGL
-635 VYIEVEEDGTTT
+635 AYIEVKDDGEVTI
-647 FNVLNRGAELATYSS
+647 NVLNRGTELATYSS
-662 LVLQWSVLLLIALTF
+662 IVLQWSVLLLIALTF
-677 IYIMQRQNEERP
+677 IYIMQRQNETRSTQL
-689 NKVIHDSV
+689 IHDSV